1 MVSPCAK
8 ANFPGNPISVL
19 CHKSLVQQMQ
29 HSMRVCLFPTA
40 ASVRLLL
47 TESMLHCLTV
57 GTTLLVDGWGCVLCP
72 ARCVCFLLA
81 NGRSCVYNSSHS
93 ATVAAATCVKT
104 RSPPCMEPSCEDRRL
119 PSLSI
124 RRSHRCPQRMAPAT
138 LLRLPGGWGQKCARN
153 LCALPLRRRT
163 HLVFSLR

>member
-57 GTTLLVDGWGCVLCP
+57 GTTLLVDGWGCVLWP

-81 NGRSCVYNSSHS
+81 NGRSCAYNSSHS

-138 LLRLPGGWGQKCARN
+138 LLRLPGGCGQKCARN

-163 HLVFSLR
+163 HLAFPVR